1 MSNNDTL
8 PNIIDGQTP
17 LLFSTRP
24 FIPTQKA
31 LHGIRFDFNDGA
43 RVKLGP
49 GQWQVNLIDD
59 DSGNILLTC
68 ETDQGCV
75 MSNKKYFINFRIQ
88 VFKDGE
94 TTPVLDVVQDLRDKT
109 VIIHFPIGTLE
120 ELLGWF
126 PYAERFRQKHQ
137 CQLECVMAEE
147 IIELLRDQYPQITF
161 STRESIQTHSPYASY
176 CIGLF
181 FKGNDTHQ
189 PVDFRQVGF
198 SRIAAYILG
207 ILPHEESPLL
217 KLDAVRSI
225 DEPYVCIAVQSSCQA
240 KYWNN
245 GYGWSQVISELKTLG
260 YRVLCIDKEAHH
272 GYGFVWNHIPN
283 GAEDFTGALPL
294 QQRVD
299 LLRHAAF
306 FVGLSSG
313 LSWLAWSCH
322 IPVVLIS
329 GFTNPLSE
337 FYTPWRVFNSYGC
350 HGCWDDMRI
359 DFDHQDF
366 LQCPRH
372 KGTERQYECS
382 RLITGQQVI
391 RIIHQ
396 LHHSLSEEHALL
408 ILKD

>member
-176 CIGLF
+176 NRWI
-181 FKGNDTHQ
+181 
-189 PVDFRQVGF
+189 
-198 SRIAAYILG
+198 SA
-207 ILPHEESPLL
+207 
-217 KLDAVRSI
+217 RS
-225 DEPYVCIAVQSSCQA
+225 
-240 KYWNN
+240 
-245 GYGWSQVISELKTLG
+245 
-260 YRVLCIDKEAHH
+260 
-272 GYGFVWNHIPN
+272 
-283 GAEDFTGALPL
+283 AL
-294 QQRVD
+294 
-299 LLRHAAF
+299 
-306 FVGLSSG
+306 
-313 LSWLAWSCH
+313 
-322 IPVVLIS
+322 VVSLLIS
-329 GFTNPLSE
+329 WE
-337 FYTPWRVFNSYGC
+337 FCR
-350 HGCWDDMRI
+350 M
-359 DFDHQDF
+359 
-366 LQCPRH
+366 
-372 KGTERQYECS
+372 KS
-382 RLITGQQVI
+382 R
-391 RIIHQ
+391 RY
-396 LHHSLSEEHALL
+396 
-408 ILKD
+408 

>member
-176 CIGLF
+176 RIGLF
-181 FKGNDTHQ
+181 FKGRVESVSYTH
-189 PVDFRQVGF
+189 
-198 SRIAAYILG
+198 LT
-207 ILPHEESPLL
+207 LP
-217 KLDAVRSI
+217 
-225 DEPYVCIAVQSSCQA
+225 
-240 KYWNN
+240 
-245 GYGWSQVISELKTLG
+245 
-260 YRVLCIDKEAHH
+260 
-272 GYGFVWNHIPN
+272 
-283 GAEDFTGALPL
+283 
-294 QQRVD
+294 
-299 LLRHAAF
+299 
-306 FVGLSSG
+306 
-313 LSWLAWSCH
+313 
-322 IPVVLIS
+322 
-329 GFTNPLSE
+329 
-337 FYTPWRVFNSYGC
+337 
-350 HGCWDDMRI
+350 
-359 DFDHQDF
+359 
-366 LQCPRH
+366 
-372 KGTERQYECS
+372 TE
-382 RLITGQQVI
+382 
-391 RIIHQ
+391 
-396 LHHSLSEEHALL
+396 
-408 ILKD
+408 